1 MSGGAVCGQ
10 SEIGLGQASSLA
22 PPPQENAE
30 RKVMHCHGVRLPLAP
45 SAGNDLRGQFF
56 CAIETPLMCCWP
68 GATAT
73 HGDVPRK
80 GSARPGCHSSPLRL
94 ARTATSATPTAT
106 GTTLMASA
114 RMGGTGPTGRPCRV
128 AQPVRR
134 FEPAGSLARG
144 VRWLVRQDAR
154 DGVKRRAALVIGRR
168 QV

>member
-68 GATAT
+68 AATAT
-73 HGDVPRK
+73 HGDGPRK

-106 GTTLMASA
+106 G
-114 RMGGTGPTGRPCRV
+114 
-128 AQPVRR
+128 
-134 FEPAGSLARG
+134 
-144 VRWLVRQDAR
+144 D
-154 DGVKRRAALVIGRR
+154 
-168 QV
+168 